1 MKDLTQHQLIRM
13 LSEMI
18 QFGVIVDVQAKP
30 LRYKV
35 KFNEHLTSDWLRS
48 NVGHAGKVKDWHP
61 LQKGE
66 QVVVLKQFGMHGGF
80 IAASLNQNSFDQP
93 KDNLNLFYRE
103 FPDGTWLEYDMEDHK
118 LSGKVTGT
126 VDLNVAAEF
135 RVESPKI
142 VLVGDIEHDGKQA
155 TTGDISSG
163 ANITAANNISD
174 SVRSMAGDREI
185 YNGHD
190 HNHGDPKTSKANQSQ

>member
-1 MKDLTQHQLIRM
+1 MELTQHQLIRL

-18 QFGVIVDVQAKP
+18 QFGTITEVQAKP

-35 KFNEHLTSDWLRS
+35 RFDEERTSDWLRS
-48 NVGHAGKVKDWHP
+48 NVGHAAEVKDWHP
-61 LQKGE
+61 MQKGE
-66 QVVVLKQFGMHGGF
+66 QVVVLKPFGSHGGV
-80 IAASLNQNSFDQP
+80 IVASLNQTQFDQP
-93 KDNLNLFYRE
+93 KDNLKLFYRE
-103 FPDGTWLEYDMEDHK
+103 FPDGTWLQYDMENHRF
-118 LSGKVTGT
+118 SGEIKGE
-126 VDLNVAAEF
+126 VDLVADEQF
-135 RVESPKI
+135 RVASPKI
-142 VLVGDIEHDGKQA
+142 VLVGDIEHEGKQS

-190 HNHGDPKTSKANQSQ
+190 HNHGDPRTSPANQRQ